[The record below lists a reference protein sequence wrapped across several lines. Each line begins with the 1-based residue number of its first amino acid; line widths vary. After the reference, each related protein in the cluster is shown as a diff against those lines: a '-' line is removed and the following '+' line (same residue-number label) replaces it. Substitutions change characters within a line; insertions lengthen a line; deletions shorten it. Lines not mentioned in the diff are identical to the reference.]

1 MVGLDVCVRAD
12 DICPLS
18 QSLVAYRVLKESS
31 VPTGLIVYPKEKHGF
46 DQPVHRCAVL
56 LD

>member
-1 MVGLDVCVRAD
+1 MCAYAQT
-12 DICPLS
+12 ISALS